1 MNYEILYCLDN
12 KSVHS
17 SHRKRGI
24 TNGTCFGVEQEKN
37 HTDACSFGKKVYPG
51 KCSYSVVC
59 NTLSCY
65 LSNMGHTL
73 FIFIFVFLI
82 NLI

>member
-1 MNYEILYCLDN
+1 
-12 KSVHS
+12 
-17 SHRKRGI
+17 
-24 TNGTCFGVEQEKN
+24 
-37 HTDACSFGKKVYPG
+37 
-51 KCSYSVVC
+51 
-59 NTLSCY
+59 LSCY